1 MRRWDAHRG
10 FARICCDPCRQDE
23 PGCLRFAGKGKAM
36 KWKKEFSV
44 GIHEIDEQHKT
55 LSDCIESV
63 EQAVVGRE
71 RWSAVHSAFIRL
83 EEFARIHFA
92 VEESL
97 MRIHDYPGLEEHIH
111 EHWQFSDNLKRLK
124 EKSLTADVSQE
135 MIAFIRAW
143 LDQHVITSDKRYA
156 LHFLKRMV

>member
-1 MRRWDAHRG
+1 
-10 FARICCDPCRQDE
+10 
-23 PGCLRFAGKGKAM
+23 M
-36 KWKKEFSV
+36 KWTKEFSV
-44 GIHEIDEQHKT
+44 GIHEIDEQHKI
-55 LSDCIESV
+55 LSDCIESL
-63 EQAVVGRE
+63 EHAVVGRE

-83 EEFARIHFA
+83 AEFARIHFA

-111 EHWQFSDNLKRLK
+111 EHWQFSDGLKTLK